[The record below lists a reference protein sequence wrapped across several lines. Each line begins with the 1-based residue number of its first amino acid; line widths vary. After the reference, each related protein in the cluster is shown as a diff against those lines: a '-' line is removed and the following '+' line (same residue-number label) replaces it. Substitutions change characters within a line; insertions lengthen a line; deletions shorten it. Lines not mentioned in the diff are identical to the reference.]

1 MIYAY
6 KKVIDLLGDVKND
19 DDQQA
24 YVRVVLQ
31 ILPMRT
37 K

>member
-6 KKVIDLLGDVKND
+6 KKAIALLGDGKND

-31 ILPMRT
+31 ILPIRN